1 MKTYGKAKITR
12 HKAGSLNKSLNNDT
26 TFVKKKPTTPKG
38 SKSVDEAVA
47 KFVKS
52 KGGMKS
58 SSTKIIIKTTSA
70 KVVKK
75 KMKVKSPS
83 QSVDVVYEEPS
94 GGGGGE
100 GYEVD

>member
-26 TFVKKKPTTPKG
+26 TFVKKKPKSPKG
-38 SKSVDEAVA
+38 SKSIDEAVA

-52 KGGMKS
+52 KGGMEG

-75 KMKVKSPS
+75 KMKAKSPPK
-83 QSVDVVYEEPS
+83 SVDVIYEEPS
-94 GGGGGE
+94 GGGGE
-100 GYEVD
+100 GHEVD